1 MFMPSE
7 KKQKEAQQII
17 VLAGIR
23 RFISV
28 LPQVLSIVVGLSI
41 LVYVLGWL
49 SARAYY
55 LEFGATWLLSE
66 ITIIS
71 LLGFSCFSLA
81 AVLFFVYL
89 GVTDL
94 LESETRYK
102 GTFFVIK
109 MAGGYI

>member
-17 VLAGIR
+17 VLTGIR

-41 LVYVLGWL
+41 FVYVLGWL

-55 LEFGATWLLSE
+55 SEFGATWLLSE
-66 ITIIS
+66 IPIIS
-71 LLGFSCFSLA
+71 LLGFS
-81 AVLFFVYL
+81 
-89 GVTDL
+89 
-94 LESETRYK
+94 
-102 GTFFVIK
+102 
-109 MAGGYI
+109 